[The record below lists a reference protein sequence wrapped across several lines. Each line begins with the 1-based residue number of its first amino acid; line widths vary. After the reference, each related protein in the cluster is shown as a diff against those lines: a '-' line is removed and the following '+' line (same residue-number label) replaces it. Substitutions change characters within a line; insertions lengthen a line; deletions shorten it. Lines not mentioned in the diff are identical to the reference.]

1 MSRAS
6 SSTLCFRLKRR
17 MISAD
22 VRMSCLRSFPGL
34 SGLIT
39 RLIASPKCVL
49 RRCDDGVLKP
59 HAASQPFLLA
69 PRADVVGVLLLVQGG
84 VLGDEIGQRFAFHP
98 GIDAII
104 AQLPVVEALDDG
116 EQRPVNGLKVGK
128 NVFKRA
134 SRRCVVLLLVPL
146 VDILDFDDARRALDR
161 KGVVYGTRRA

>member
-1 MSRAS
+1 TR
-6 SSTLCFRLKRR
+6 T
-17 MISAD
+17 
-22 VRMSCLRSFPGL
+22 VTYP
-34 SGLIT
+34 SGAPN
-39 RLIASPKCVL
+39 RWKAKV
-49 RRCDDGVLKP
+49 VKP

-134 SRRCVVLLLVPL
+134 SRRCVVLLL
-146 VDILDFDDARRALDR
+146 
-161 KGVVYGTRRA
+161 